1 MKIEKVSRENSTRD
15 QAALTLSLLSHRI
28 GDELC
33 DLVNICRNVENA
45 LGDVIDTPKGALD
58 QPIMAIQGLDRMR
71 QTLEDLER
79 LSRLISR
86 SQAFSNVEIP
96 KKDILD
102 KIVLAGL
109 ACRLAK
115 PEVAGFEEVQKIQ
128 DEVWK

>member
-15 QAALTLSLLSHRI
+15 QTALTLSLLSHRI

-45 LGDVIDTPKGALD
+45 LGDVIGTPKGALD

-102 KIVLAGL
+102 EIVLAGL